1 MAHEETVAALFE
13 LSINAEKVMH
23 ALYLG
28 LVKKFSPWPE
38 VSEFWKRM
46 AEEEMQHARE
56 LLVVRDS
63 LEPSQLRAPA
73 DPPILHRAKRILRFS
88 VKENL
93 NSIKTLDDA
102 YNLSHDTESS
112 EVNAVLELLI
122 REYIPPGKRKK
133 LVLAEIE
140 NHLAKLMK
148 FNETLGDAEW
158 RKSIVV
164 KGS

>member
-1 MAHEETVAALFE
+1 MAHGETVAALFE

-23 ALYLG
+23 AFYRG
-28 LVKKFSPWPE
+28 LMKKFSPWPE
-38 VSEFWKRM
+38 VSDFWKGM

-56 LLVVRDS
+56 LLGIRDS
-63 LEPSQLRAPA
+63 LEPGQLQAPA
-73 DPPILHRAKRILRFS
+73 DPPILHKAKRILRFS
-88 VKENL
+88 VRDSL

-102 YNLSHDTESS
+102 YNLSHDIEFS
-112 EVNAVLELLI
+112 EGNAVLELLV

-133 LVLAEIE
+133 FVLAEIE
-140 NHLAKLMK
+140 NHIAKLMK

-164 KGS
+164 KSP